1 MLNITVFGPGC
12 AKCKQAEK
20 LVRLVVEQMGVEAD
34 VEKVTD
40 VQALAKAGVL
50 LTPAVA
56 VNGVVKS
63 AGRIP
68 RRGRNQELDFGW
80 LAITLTR

>member
-12 AKCKQAEK
+12 ARCKQAEK

-40 VQALAKAGVL
+40 VLALAKAGVL

-68 RRGRNQELDFGW
+68 REEEIKSWISGG
-80 LAITLTR
+80 

>member
-1 MLNITVFGPGC
+1 
-12 AKCKQAEK
+12 
-20 LVRLVVEQMGVEAD
+20 MGVEAD

-50 LTPAVA
+50 FTPAVA

-68 RRGRNQELDFGW
+68 REEEIKSWISGS
-80 LAITLTR
+80 

>member
-34 VEKVTD
+34 VEKVT
-40 VQALAKAGVL
+40 ALQISSSQLDAG
-50 LTPAVA
+50 
-56 VNGVVKS
+56 
-63 AGRIP
+63 
-68 RRGRNQELDFGW
+68 
-80 LAITLTR
+80 TRK